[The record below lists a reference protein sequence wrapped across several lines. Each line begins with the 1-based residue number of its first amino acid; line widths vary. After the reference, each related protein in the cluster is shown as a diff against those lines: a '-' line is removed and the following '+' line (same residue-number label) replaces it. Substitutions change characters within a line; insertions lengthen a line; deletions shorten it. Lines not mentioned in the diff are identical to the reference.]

1 MTLAVFK
8 TIGMTKV
15 FMNSDTQFLEKL
27 RREIVPGKLEW
38 IGLRTERRGEIKV
51 VESAQALVSLGLE
64 GDHRCL
70 KTPGSARQVTII
82 SREYIHQIEQ
92 QLGMDFIDP
101 VLLRRN
107 LVISGM
113 NMNLLR
119 FQRLQIGDV
128 ILETSALCDPCSRMD
143 ENLGKGAASAMFGYG
158 GLCAKIIQGGHISV
172 GDAVVRLLPI
182 KSSTPNS
189 LNLFD
194 T

>member
-1 MTLAVFK
+1 MD
-8 TIGMTKV
+8 
-15 FMNSDTQFLEKL
+15 SDTRFLEKL

-38 IGLRTERRGEIKV
+38 IGLRTERRDEIQV
-51 VESAQALVSLGLE
+51 VERAQAIIGLGLE

-70 KTPGSARQVTII
+70 KTPGSARQVTMI
-82 SREYIHQIEQ
+82 SREYIHQIER
-92 QLGMDFIDP
+92 QLGKQFIDP

-143 ENLGKGAASAMFGYG
+143 ENLGKGGAVAMFGYG
-158 GLCAKIIQGGHISV
+158 GLCAKIIQGGHIAV
-172 GDAVVRLLPI
+172 GDAVVRVHPVTSSVPI
-182 KSSTPNS
+182 S

-194 T
+194 S

>member
-1 MTLAVFK
+1 M
-8 TIGMTKV
+8 
-15 FMNSDTQFLEKL
+15 DTDTRFLEKL
-27 RREIVPGKLEW
+27 RQEIAPGKLEW
-38 IGLRTERRGEIKV
+38 IGLRTERRGEIQV
-51 VESAQALVSLGLE
+51 VELAKAIVGLGLE

-82 SREYIHQIEQ
+82 SREYIHQIAY
-92 QLGMDFIDP
+92 QLRMDFIDP
-101 VLLRRN
+101 ILLRRN

-113 NMNLLR
+113 NLNLLR

-158 GLCAKIIQGGHISV
+158 GLCAKIIQSGHMAV
-172 GDAVVRLLPI
+172 GDAVVRLCPNKSPSPI
-182 KSSTPNS
+182 S

-194 T
+194 D

>member
-1 MTLAVFK
+1 M
-8 TIGMTKV
+8 
-15 FMNSDTQFLEKL
+15 DTDTRFLEKL
-27 RREIVPGKLEW
+27 RREVVPGKLEW
-38 IGLRTERRGEIKV
+38 IGLRSERRGEINV
-51 VESAQALVSLGLE
+51 VEHAEALVELGLQ

-82 SREYIHQIEQ
+82 SREYIHQIAQ

-128 ILETSALCDPCSRMD
+128 ILDTSALCDPCSRMD

-158 GLCAKIIQGGHISV
+158 GLCAKIIQGGNITV
-172 GDAVVRLLPI
+172 GDVVERLLPVE
-182 KSSTPNS
+182 SSVPNS